1 MPLGICVWALVSLVS
16 APLCIPTWR
25 PNSTPAL
32 LLYPSCPKFSSLSHL
47 IALPAPSSRET
58 ATLSSERSFI
68 PQGHPRGQGQGS
80 GQSAQPSNFFLR
92 PSIPLNASMFLR
104 QSPTSR
110 FSLAGGWGVVGQRLE
125 CLPGLQTLRYPPLA
139 LPPAGSLVPDAHCR
153 VWFWNT
159 SCPLRQS
166 FPICPLPV
174 SLLHFLS
181 LSCTS
186 CLTPA
191 LPVTL
196 LHFLS
201 LSWTSCHLP
210 ALPLSLL
217 DLLSPSCT
225 SSLSPALPVTLL
237 HFLSLSY
244 FLSASW
250 TYCLPHALPDSLP
263 LPFSLMHFLSSS
275 STSSLTLA
283 FPVPLLDFL
292 WRTLTR
298 YFSPQFHLSPPS
310 CWVLGLLP
318 STSSPKHPLS
328 WTEPHSPSPCP
339 PSSPA

>member
-181 LSCTS
+181 
-186 CLTPA
+186 
-191 LPVTL
+191 
-196 LHFLS
+196 H
-201 LSWTSCHLP
+201 
-210 ALPLSLL
+210 
-217 DLLSPSCT
+217 
-225 SSLSPALPVTLL
+225 
-237 HFLSLSY
+237 SY

-275 STSSLTLA
+275 SISSLTLA